1 MGFSLQQH
9 QRKMQREF
17 PNLRM
22 ERTPSGTVFWKGIIT
37 PAGKAYEVKVV
48 CRVGR
53 SGDGTEE
60 IFGRP
65 TVEIIS
71 PIPKRREEAPNEE
84 IPHLEYPGH
93 PGVRALCLY
102 DEQGNEWSP
111 DVPISE
117 MVPWISEWLLCYEIW
132 HATGNWTCG

>member
-1 MGFSLQQH
+1 MK
-9 QRKMQREF
+9 RAF
-17 PNLRM
+17 PDFEM
-22 ERTPSGTVFWKGIIT
+22 VKTPFGIVFWKGKIV
-37 PAGKAYEVKVV
+37 PAGKAYEVMLACQLGLGK
-48 CRVGR
+48 
-53 SGDGTEE
+53 DGTEE

-65 TVEIIS
+65 WVEIIS
-71 PIPKRREEAPNEE
+71 PAPRRRDEAPDEE

-93 PGVRALCLY
+93 PDVRALCLY
-102 DEQGNEWSP
+102 DEQGNEWST